1 MEKQPFS
8 QIHST
13 LPLEGKRR
21 GGSLIL
27 FPGSF
32 DPFTLGHADLV
43 KRALRLF
50 DQVVVAVGVNELKPG
65 WIPVVQRVE
74 ALKDFYR
81 EEPRVHV
88 DQYAGL
94 TIDFAASIGA
104 TAILRG
110 LRSVKD
116 YEYELQ
122 MADVNRQL
130 SGIETVI
137 LFADPELAAISSSV
151 VRELAAFGHDIS
163 AFLPEGYMP
172 TNK

>member
-1 MEKQPFS
+1 MEKQPIS

-13 LPLEGKRR
+13 LLVEGERA
-21 GGSLIL
+21 GNSIIL

-65 WIPVVQRVE
+65 WIPVAQRVE
-74 ALKDFYR
+74 ALKDFYK
-81 EEPRVHV
+81 EEPCVHV
-88 DQYAGL
+88 DQYTGL
-94 TIDFAASIGA
+94 TIDFATSIGA

-151 VRELAAFGHDIS
+151 VRELAAFGHDIG
-163 AFLPEGYMP
+163 AFLPKGYRP
-172 TNK
+172 TK

>member
-13 LPLEGKRR
+13 LPLEGKRG

-43 KRALRLF
+43 KRALQLF

-88 DQYAGL
+88 DQYTGL

-137 LFADPELAAISSSV
+137 LFADPEFAAISSSV

-163 AFLPEGYMP
+163 AFLPEGYRP
-172 TNK
+172 TI

>member
-13 LPLEGKRR
+13 LPIEGKRR
-21 GGSLIL
+21 EGSLIL

-65 WIPVVQRVE
+65 WIPVAQRVA
-74 ALKDFYR
+74 ALTDFYR

-88 DQYAGL
+88 DQYTGL

-137 LFADPELAAISSSV
+137 LFADPEFAAISSSV

-163 AFLPEGYMP
+163 AFLPEGYRP
-172 TNK
+172 TI

>member
-13 LPLEGKRR
+13 LPIEGKRR
-21 GGSLIL
+21 EGSLIL

-50 DQVVVAVGVNELKPG
+50 DQVVVAVGVNEIKPG
-65 WIPVVQRVE
+65 WIPVAQRVA
-74 ALKDFYR
+74 ALKDFYK

-88 DQYAGL
+88 DQYTGL

-137 LFADPELAAISSSV
+137 LFADPEFAAISSSV

-163 AFLPEGYMP
+163 AFLPEGYRP
-172 TNK
+172 TI

>member
-13 LPLEGKRR
+13 LPIEGKRR
-21 GGSLIL
+21 EGSLIL

-50 DQVVVAVGVNELKPG
+50 DQVVVAVGVNEIKPG
-65 WIPVVQRVE
+65 WIPVAQRVA
-74 ALKDFYR
+74 ALTDFYR

-88 DQYAGL
+88 DQYTGL

-137 LFADPELAAISSSV
+137 LFADPEFAAISSSV

-163 AFLPEGYMP
+163 AFLPEGYRP
-172 TNK
+172 TI

>member
-13 LPLEGKRR
+13 LPIEGKRG

-50 DQVVVAVGVNELKPG
+50 DQVVVAVGVNEIKPG
-65 WIPVVQRVE
+65 WIPVAQRVE

-88 DQYAGL
+88 DQYTGL

-137 LFADPELAAISSSV
+137 LFADPEFAAISSSV

-163 AFLPEGYMP
+163 AFLPEGYRP
-172 TNK
+172 TI

>member
-1 MEKQPFS
+1 MEKQSFS

-13 LPLEGKRR
+13 LPIEGKRG

-50 DQVVVAVGVNELKPG
+50 DQVVVAVGVNEIKPG
-65 WIPVVQRVE
+65 WIPVAQRVE

-88 DQYAGL
+88 DQYTGL

-137 LFADPELAAISSSV
+137 LFADPEFAAISSSV

-163 AFLPEGYMP
+163 AFLPEGYRP
-172 TNK
+172 TI

>member
-13 LPLEGKRR
+13 LPIERKRG

-50 DQVVVAVGVNELKPG
+50 DQVVVAVGVNEIKPG
-65 WIPVVQRVE
+65 WIPVAQRVE

-88 DQYAGL
+88 DQYTGL

-137 LFADPELAAISSSV
+137 LFADPEFAAISSSV

-163 AFLPEGYMP
+163 AFLPEGYRP
-172 TNK
+172 TI

>member
-13 LPLEGKRR
+13 LPIEGKRG

-50 DQVVVAVGVNELKPG
+50 DQVVVAVGVNEIKPG
-65 WIPVVQRVE
+65 WIPVAQRVA
-74 ALKDFYR
+74 ALTDFYR
-81 EEPRVHV
+81 EESRVHV
-88 DQYAGL
+88 DQYTGL

-137 LFADPELAAISSSV
+137 LFADPEFAAISSSV
-151 VRELAAFGHDIS
+151 VRELTAFGHDIS
-163 AFLPEGYMP
+163 AFLPEGYRP
-172 TNK
+172 TI

>member
-13 LPLEGKRR
+13 LPIEGKRR

-43 KRALRLF
+43 KRALRFF
-50 DQVVVAVGVNELKPG
+50 DQVVVAVGVNEIKPG
-65 WIPVVQRVE
+65 WIPVAQRVE

-88 DQYAGL
+88 DQYTGL

-137 LFADPELAAISSSV
+137 LFADPEFAAISSSV

-163 AFLPEGYMP
+163 AFLPEGYRP
-172 TNK
+172 TI

>member
-13 LPLEGKRR
+13 LPIEGKRG

-50 DQVVVAVGVNELKPG
+50 DQVVVAVGVNEIKPG
-65 WIPVVQRVE
+65 WIPVAQRVE
-74 ALKDFYR
+74 ALKHFYR

-88 DQYAGL
+88 DQYTGL

-137 LFADPELAAISSSV
+137 LFADPEFAAISSSV

-163 AFLPEGYMP
+163 AFLPEGYRP
-172 TNK
+172 TI